1 LGSAQLLERHG
12 YKWTE
17 EKKLQHLH
25 KIQASVRNMVQ
36 LLDDVLIIGK
46 AEAGKVEFHPAPLDL
61 EQFCRGLIEEMQLQ
75 AGAKHTLTFTSRGQ
89 CADARMDE
97 KLLRQILANLLSNAI
112 KYSPQGGAVQLELD
126 CQADQALF
134 RVQDQG
140 IGIPPEEQRRL
151 FDTFHRA
158 GNVGNIPGTGLGM
171 SIVKKSV
178 DLHGGTISFTSQVGV
193 GTTFIVTIPLHLSA
207 QEANP

>member
-1 LGSAQLLERHG
+1 LLERYGH
-12 YKWTE
+12 KWAE

-25 KIQASVRNMVQ
+25 KIQTSVRNMVQ

-46 AEAGKVEFHPAPLDL
+46 AEAGKIEFHPAPLDL
-61 EQFCRGLIEEMQLQ
+61 ERFCCDLVEEMQVQ
-75 AGAKHTLTFTSRGQ
+75 VGADHTLTFTSRSL

-126 CQADQALF
+126 CQADRALF

-140 IGIPPEEQRRL
+140 IGIPLEEQGRL

-178 DLHGGTISFTSQVGV
+178 DLHGGTISFISQVGV
-193 GTTFIVTIPLHLSA
+193 GTTFTVGIPLLSTIG
-207 QEANP
+207 EENK